1 MCPTSI
7 SNSVLKAK
15 FADDSR
21 IIALP
26 GTEKNFV
33 GYAAADLIILDEAS
47 RINNS
52 LIAAIR
58 PMLATSNGRLIALT
72 TPAGKRGFFYE
83 AWHSQSEAWL
93 RVKVFAK
100 DCSRIS
106 EEFLAE
112 ELKELG
118 PARYSEEYG
127 LEFRDNDEAVF
138 PGTVIA
144 AAFTAEVEPLWR

>member
-1 MCPTSI
+1 M
-7 SNSVLKAK
+7 LKAE
-15 FADDSR
+15 FANKSR

-26 GTEKNFV
+26 GTEKTV
-33 GYAAADLIILDEAS
+33 RGYAAADLIILDEAS
-47 RINNS
+47 RIDDS

-127 LEFRDNDEAVF
+127 LEFRDNHEAVF

-144 AAFTAEVEPLWR
+144 AAFTAQVEPLWQ